1 MDRYLINKHTG
12 QQPAQPVGPGPTEKL
27 LEKTLN
33 EANLKIFGNDQFR
46 SKQLEVIKAVMQ
58 DQDVFV
64 IMPTGGGKSL
74 CYGLPAV
81 LSKGITVVISPLISL
96 IEDQVSAL
104 ISLPCGGV
112 PAAYLT
118 SNCTTDQLQTINRDL
133 SRARMG
139 LQPFIKL
146 LFVTPEKMV
155 KDLNTRSL
163 LKDLYNNEMLARF
176 VIDECHCVS
185 SWGHDF
191 RKDYGQLGLLKA
203 EFPQAPILALT
214 ATARKKVADDTKRIL
229 RIQQAV
235 VFNSGYDRPNLFFQ
249 VHEKPTKM
257 TETLKLLLGYIQTH
271 PVNTTGIVYCM
282 TKKECE
288 ETAEFLADN
297 DVKADFYH
305 AGQTKT
311 DRKMVQG
318 AWLKGDVRVVCATI
332 AYGMGIDKPDVR

>member
-1 MDRYLINKHTG
+1 MDRFVINKHTG
-12 QQPAQPVGPGPTEKL
+12 RQPAQPVGPGPTTIK
-27 LEKTLN
+27 LEKTLI
-33 EANLKIFGNDQFR
+33 EANLKIFGNKQFR
-46 SKQLEVIKAVMQ
+46 SKQLDVIKAVMQ
-58 DQDVFV
+58 NQDVFV

-81 LSKGITVVISPLISL
+81 LSKGVTVVISPLISL

-118 SNCTTDQLQTINRDL
+118 SNCTVEQLSTIKDDL
-133 SRARMG
+133 LRAKRG
-139 LQPFIKL
+139 LEPFIKL

-155 KDLNTRSL
+155 NDLATRSL
-163 LKDLYNNEMLARF
+163 LKDLYLNEMLARF

-191 RKDYGQLGLLKA
+191 RKEYGKLGLLKT
-203 EFPQAPILALT
+203 EFPDSKILALT

-229 RIQQAV
+229 KIQQAL

-249 VHEKPTKM
+249 VYEKPTKM
-257 TETLKLLLGYIQTH
+257 VETLKLLLSYIQSQPSHTS
-271 PVNTTGIVYCM
+271 GIVYCM
-282 TKKECE
+282 TRKECE
-288 ETAEFLADN
+288 DTAEYLTKN

-305 AGQTKT
+305 AGQGKV